1 MRKIFD
7 FVVLILAI
15 LAGIGGTAYLFF
27 DHHILF
33 GITNLCLVAMAFPFI
48 KARFK
53 DLIG

>member
-15 LAGIGGTAYLFF
+15 LAGIGGTAYLF
-27 DHHILF
+27 DRHILF
-33 GITNLCLVAMAFPFI
+33 RIANLCLVAMAFPFV
-48 KARFK
+48 KARFN

>member
-27 DHHILF
+27 DRHILF
-33 GITNLCLVAMAFPFI
+33 GIANLCLVAMAFPFV
-48 KARFK
+48 KARFN